1 MYPKKQTEPEICNLF
16 QKVSSLPLELQLLSL
31 GLSTC
36 CLCHTMFPWFFLVC
50 VWWFFVLV
58 FCVFYFILVWFG
70 FFAAEA
76 STFWPGE
83 PPEAPCHPW
92 PKTPESWG
100 WKESCRSS
108 FLCWTQ
114 SRQHKVI
121 SRCLTGTKAGMCWK
135 QFTLLWQNHVLN
147 QLILEPAV
155 IKPSKLLPHWAIQIF
170 AACHQVSHPAK
181 EILKWAELNSNQ
193 TQEQSTAES
202 CSAGCLQL
210 PATCLRF
217 FILLWLWVTGFK
229 VVTVLTTKAKCKAA
243 RNMELALVRE
253 LHKAGVDFDCYVEFE
268 FSQRT
273 PGGPSIKQYQFM
285 GTWNTE
291 APQNIFFLWA
301 SHATLCLVP
310 VRHLM
315 CRALL

>member
-58 FCVFYFILVWFG
+58 FLCVLFHFGFVWFG

-181 EILKWAELNSNQ
+181 EVLKWAELNSNQ
-193 TQEQSTAES
+193 TQEQSTA
-202 CSAGCLQL
+202 
-210 PATCLRF
+210 
-217 FILLWLWVTGFK
+217 
-229 VVTVLTTKAKCKAA
+229 
-243 RNMELALVRE
+243 
-253 LHKAGVDFDCYVEFE
+253 
-268 FSQRT
+268 
-273 PGGPSIKQYQFM
+273 
-285 GTWNTE
+285 
-291 APQNIFFLWA
+291 
-301 SHATLCLVP
+301 
-310 VRHLM
+310 
-315 CRALL
+315 